1 MPSTTAA
8 VSLRKVGFLFC
19 SSHLHATIF
28 TIKSPIMSVFSDPP
42 LQVAVRPVGCAVE
55 ALFDGA
61 VTSPFLLFQ
70 RRNDRAVCQRV
81 PPPLRACR
89 SLRKSSAILLRA
101 KPEKKNIKKEE
112 NSRISPALPPSKRA
126 GGRSRINTFSLL
138 CDEKL
143 FSCRHALNP

>member
-19 SSHLHATIF
+19 SSHLYATIF
-28 TIKSPIMSVFSDPP
+28 TIKSPIMSIFSDPP

-89 SLRKSSAILLRA
+89 SLHKSSAILLRA
-101 KPEKKNIKKEE
+101 KPEKKYKKRGKFQNLAGSASIQKGRGQEQ
-112 NSRISPALPPSKRA
+112 NKRFLA
-126 GGRSRINTFSLL
+126 IV
-138 CDEKL
+138 
-143 FSCRHALNP
+143 